1 MSLFNRLSGQPPQQ
15 APQANPQQML
25 AQLRADPVGMLRKRG
40 LNIPDDMTNPQ
51 AILQHL
57 MQTGQVSNPRVQQL
71 MQMMGRR

>member
-15 APQANPQQML
+15 ANPQQML
-25 AQLRADPVGMLRKRG
+25 QQLRADPAGMLKQRG
-40 LNIPDDMTNPQ
+40 FTIPQGMNNPQ

-57 MQTGQVSNPRVQQL
+57 MQTGQVPNARVQQL